1 MRQNIRKNAIV
12 LKARLGDLSAR
23 LLSAGRL
30 GKGALYHHRLL
41 FNDGEQDARSAGDA
55 GPGGGTGQSDRLEAR
70 VCRGNPRFN
79 RGAALNDLKRHEE
92 AIASYGKAIAQDAT
106 MERDVRD
113 AVDEETVVDSCK
125 SENSARTEDQREYIF
140 PSPYS
145 GHPFSP
151 STRKCIIQPTSSKPI
166 SIFGFANTMSKGHI
180 RVARAAAKSR

>member
-1 MRQNIRKNAIV
+1 M
-12 LKARLGDLSAR
+12 
-23 LLSAGRL
+23 LL
-30 GKGALYHHRLL
+30 RLL
-41 FNDGEQDARSAGDA
+41 FAQLLLQLLRAFDQRLQHLARHRAGDDQGA
-55 GPGGGTGQSDRLEAR
+55 GWMRLAIRADRRA
-70 VCRGNPRFN
+70 F
-79 RGAALNDLKRHEE
+79 D
-92 AIASYGKAIAQDAT
+92 AQDAT

-180 RVARAAAKSR
+180 RVARAAAKPR